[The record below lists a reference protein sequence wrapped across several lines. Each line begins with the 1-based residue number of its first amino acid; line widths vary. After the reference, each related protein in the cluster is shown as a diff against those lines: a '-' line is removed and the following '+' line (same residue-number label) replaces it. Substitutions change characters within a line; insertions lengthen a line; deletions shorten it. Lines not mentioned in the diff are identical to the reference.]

1 MTFRTYDDV
10 VAHLEGLGLFHMD
23 FGLDRMHAA
32 LAALGL
38 TRPPYA
44 VAQVV
49 GTNGK
54 GSTSTFL
61 ASIAQ
66 AHGLRTGL
74 YTSPHFITPRERI
87 RINGRMLEADQWP
100 LLGNRILGAG
110 GANLTYFEFLTVL
123 GALAFR
129 EAGVELAVIEAGLG
143 GTWDATTALAADI
156 LCVTPIGLD
165 HQHVLGPTI
174 TAIATDKA
182 GAMREGHVALTAPQ
196 CDEALSALAQAART
210 RGTRLVQAA
219 TTTALPSDTRLGLAG
234 PHQRDNATLALA
246 AWRTIADMRGWT
258 PSETAERQGLAS
270 AHIAGRF
277 QRVEVCLSDLPMSG
291 ILPAD
296 VLPAGFHP
304 SDTHP
309 ARILPAD
316 SCPSENCPSGAC
328 PAGPSSD
335 VTIPSSIEDT
345 PDADA
350 TNPPHCPSL
359 PFVLDGAHNIH
370 GLTALRTAL
379 ETQGLHPAAVIF
391 SCLADKDAEALVPLL
406 HDIAAGAPIIV
417 PTIADNERAAD
428 GATLAR
434 RMGPNAHAVP
444 RLHDAL
450 HEAARLA
457 GDVTPKH
464 PVLLCGSLYLLAEFF
479 TLRPDLLESPAE
491 ATGCAASR

>member
-1 MTFRTYDDV
+1 MTFRTYGDV

-32 LAALGL
+32 LAALDL

-74 YTSPHFITPRERI
+74 YTSPHFLTPRERI
-87 RINGRMLEADQWP
+87 RIDGRMLEADLWP
-100 LLGNRILGAG
+100 LLGNRILDAG

-129 EAGVELAVIEAGLG
+129 EAGVDMAVIEAGLG

-196 CDEALSALAQAART
+196 CGEAFSALAQAAAT
-210 RGTRLVQAA
+210 RGTRLVQTVA
-219 TTTALPSDTRLGLAG
+219 TTTLPAGTHLGLAG

-246 AWRTIADMRGWT
+246 AWRTIAATRGWT
-258 PSETAERQGLAS
+258 PSEAAERHGLAS

-277 QRVEVCLSDLPMSG
+277 QRVEVRLSDLPVAG
-291 ILPAD
+291 VRPAD

-316 SCPSENCPSGAC
+316 SCPSENCPSGDC
-328 PAGPSSD
+328 PAGPPPD

-345 PDADA
+345 PDADT
-350 TNPPHCPSL
+350 TNPPPCRSL

-379 ETQGLHPAAVIF
+379 EAQGLRPAAVIF

>member
-1 MTFRTYDDV
+1 MFRTYDDV

-32 LAALGL
+32 LAALDL

-74 YTSPHFITPRERI
+74 YTSPHFLTPRERI
-87 RINGRMLEADQWP
+87 RIDGRMLEADLWP
-100 LLGNRILGAG
+100 LLGNRILDAG

-129 EAGVELAVIEAGLG
+129 EAGVDMAVIEAGLG

-182 GAMREGHVALTAPQ
+182 GAMREGHMALTAPQ
-196 CDEALSALAQAART
+196 CDEALSAIEQAAAT

-219 TTTALPSDTRLGLAG
+219 TTTTLPSDAHLGLAG

-246 AWRTIADMRGWT
+246 AWRTIAATRGWT
-258 PSETAERQGLAS
+258 PSEAAERHGLAS

-277 QRVEVCLSDLPMSG
+277 QRVEVRLSDLPVAG
-291 ILPAD
+291 

-309 ARILPAD
+309 TRIHPAD
-316 SCPSENCPSGAC
+316 TCPSGNCPSGDC
-328 PAGPSSD
+328 PAGPPPD
-335 VTIPSSIEDT
+335 VSIPSSIEDT
-345 PDADA
+345 PDADT
-350 TNPPHCPSL
+350 TNPPPCRSL

-379 ETQGLHPAAVIF
+379 EAQGLRPAAVIF
-391 SCLADKDAEALVPLL
+391 SCLADKDTEALVPLL
-406 HDIAAGAPIIV
+406 HDIAAGAPVIV

-434 RMGPNAHAVP
+434 RMGPNARAVP

-450 HEAARLA
+450 REAARLA
-457 GDVTPKH
+457 GDATVKR

>member
-10 VAHLEGLGLFHMD
+10 TAHLEGLGLFHMD
-23 FGLDRMHAA
+23 FGLDRMNAA

-38 TRPPYA
+38 TLPPYA
-44 VAQVV
+44 VVQVV

-61 ASIAQ
+61 ASIAK

-74 YTSPHFITPRERI
+74 YTSPHFLTPRERI
-87 RINGRMLEADQWP
+87 RIDGRMLEADLWP
-100 LLGNRILGAG
+100 LLGNRILDAG
-110 GANLTYFEFLTVL
+110 GASLTYFEFLTVL

-129 EAGVELAVIEAGLG
+129 EAGVEMAVIEAGLG
-143 GTWDATTALAADI
+143 GAWDATTALAADI

-182 GAMREGHVALTAPQ
+182 GAMRKGCVALTAPQ
-196 CDEALSALAQAART
+196 CDEAFSALAQASAT

-219 TTTALPSDTRLGLAG
+219 ATTALPAGTHLGLAG
-234 PHQRDNATLALA
+234 PHQYDNATLALA
-246 AWRTIADMRGWT
+246 AWRTIAATQGWT
-258 PSETAERQGLAS
+258 PSEAAERQGLAS

-277 QRVEVCLSDLPMSG
+277 QRVEVRLSDLPMS
-291 ILPAD
+291 D
-296 VLPAGFHP
+296 VLPSGIHP
-304 SDTHP
+304 SGTHP
-309 ARILPAD
+309 ACVHPAVT
-316 SCPSENCPSGAC
+316 CPVAPPSDA
-328 PAGPSSD
+328 
-335 VTIPSSIEDT
+335 TIPSSIDE
-345 PDADA
+345 PRDADT
-350 TNPPHCPSL
+350 TNPPPPCQSL
-359 PFVLDGAHNIH
+359 PFVLDGAHNTH

-379 ETQGLHPAAVIF
+379 ETQGLRPAAVIF
-391 SCLADKDAEALVPLL
+391 SCLADKDTEALVPLL

-428 GATLAR
+428 GAALAR
-434 RMGPNAHAVP
+434 RLGPNAHAVP
-444 RLHDAL
+444 RLLDAL
-450 HEAARLA
+450 HKAVRLA
-457 GDVTPKH
+457 GDATAKR

-491 ATGCAASR
+491 ANGCVAPC